1 MLRFSGV
8 LCLQIRKWLVI
19 TDYNPAAYLLKVQSR
34 LLLSGQGDVPHW
46 GVGSHRS
53 PVTECKRGQRLAAQ
67 WRDGESDR
75 RAACAGCVMVTY
87 CRGAS
92 YAWEERLKVAS
103 LGLSLTNMRERGL
116 SLYWVWRKK
125 ALLNDVNAALIQ
137 EAPNQLKPQHWAVL
151 KKKRK
156 KEMREKEQTRRFWS
170 SFKAVSSLSPVR
182 LDPTAD
188 WLILLIEKRHDCQT
202 LLHHS

>member
-1 MLRFSGV
+1 MRTQSSLCSGLWCPLLTNTEV
-8 LCLQIRKWLVI
+8 ISNHWFQSGCISSQSPKW
-19 TDYNPAAYLLKVQSR
+19 

-53 PVTECKRGQRLAAQ
+53 P
-67 WRDGESDR
+67 
-75 RAACAGCVMVTY
+75 
-87 CRGAS
+87 
-92 YAWEERLKVAS
+92 
-103 LGLSLTNMRERGL
+103 L
-116 SLYWVWRKK
+116 SLYWVWEENTFEWCQLDIVK
-125 ALLNDVNAALIQ
+125 AALIQ

-151 KKKRK
+151 KKERK
-156 KEMREKEQTRRFWS
+156 KEMREKEETRRFWS